1 MNNSVSIKDLEF
13 SYLDNA
19 IFEGLSTYIESNS
32 FVSIIG
38 NNGSGKST
46 LLKVIAGIL
55 EYKGE
60 VIIDNNIVT
69 KENKYDIKKYIGFID
84 GDIDNY
90 FVSDNVIVDLV
101 FALENLGLSKEVIA
115 EKLDNIISLFRL
127 GDIKDKNI
135 SDLNKKE
142 KIILAV
148 SCSLIYNPRILLLD
162 EVFGNLDRTSRTEI
176 FKLLKDYK
184 SKNNLTIIMVTHD
197 MEDTLYSDKII
208 VMDNGKIVRYDSVIN
223 IYKDK
228 CLVDRYNINIPFV
241 IELSMLLKSHGIIED
256 IYTDIDKLM
265 EEL

>member
-1 MNNSVSIKDLEF
+1 MNSIVSIKNLEF
-13 SYLDNA
+13 SYLDNT
-19 IFEGLSTYIESNS
+19 IFEGLSFEIESNS
-32 FVSIIG
+32 FVSVIG

-60 VIIDNNIVT
+60 VIIDNNVVT

-84 GDIDNY
+84 SDIDNY

-101 FALENLGLSKEVIA
+101 FSLENLGLSKEVIT
-115 EKLDNIISLFRL
+115 ERLDNIISLFRL
-127 GDIKDKNI
+127 EDIKDKNI
-135 SDLNKKE
+135 SDLSRKE
-142 KIILAV
+142 KIILAIA
-148 SCSLIYNPRILLLD
+148 CSLIYNPRVLILD
-162 EVFGNLDRTSRTEI
+162 EVFGKLDRVSRTEI
-176 FKLLKDYK
+176 FKLLNGYR

-197 MEDTLYSDKII
+197 MEDTLYSDKMI
-208 VMDNGKIVRYDSVIN
+208 VMDNGKIVKYDSVIN

-265 EEL
+265 EVL